1 MMPDW
6 ASLLLSRIRLVPM
19 PFGELPGSLKKKNSV
34 STVNCLATQTPGNH
48 PCFSIYISQLKNN
61 KPSRGRL

>member
-19 PFGELPGSLKKKNSV
+19 LFGELPRSLKKKTIV
-34 STVNCLATQTPGNH
+34 STVYCPAMQTPGNH
-48 PCFSIYISQLKNN
+48 PLFSIHISHLKHR
-61 KPSRGRL
+61 KPSGGRL

>member
-19 PFGELPGSLKKKNSV
+19 PLGELPGSLKKKNSV
-34 STVNCLATQTPGNH
+34 STVYCLAMQKPGNR
-48 PCFSIYISQLKNN
+48 PIFSIYISQLEEST
-61 KPSRGRL
+61 PS